1 MASDLKKVGLVFNA
15 DGTTDFI
22 KSLNSVNASLKENYQ
37 DFKAV
42 QAQYD
47 ENTTSSQKLLD
58 KLDYLNSTYDL
69 QKNKVR
75 VLAEELKSLETSY
88 QLLTKLKKF
97 QFIKN
102 NSLKLND
109 GRTIQQA
116 ISDNNYLR
124 KLKNFYN
131 SIVNNR
137 STKQRITE
145 VNNSYFECRNL
156 NYDVKEIR
164 NKIEKITQEIET
176 TEFEISKL
184 NSIEFDF

>member
-1 MASDLKKVGLVFNA
+1 MKLNLTTLMSKINEEESNLNTLMTNIKEHLYSTSIKEL
-15 DGTTDFI
+15 DGSETV
-22 KSLNSVNASLKENYQ
+22 LENYKQ
-37 DFKAV
+37 D
-42 QAQYD
+42 
-47 ENTTSSQKLLD
+47 LD
-58 KLDYLNSTYDL
+58 
-69 QKNKVR
+69 
-75 VLAEELKSLETSY
+75 EELKSLETSY

-102 NSLKLND
+102 NSLKLSD
-109 GRTIQQA
+109 SRTIQQA

-156 NYDVKEIR
+156 NYDVKEIK

>member
-1 MASDLKKVGLVFNA
+1 MKLNLTTLMSKINEEESNLNTLMTNIKEHLYSTSIKEL
-15 DGTTDFI
+15 DGSETV
-22 KSLNSVNASLKENYQ
+22 LENY
-37 DFKAV
+37 K
-42 QAQYD
+42 QY
-47 ENTTSSQKLLD
+47 LD
-58 KLDYLNSTYDL
+58 
-69 QKNKVR
+69 
-75 VLAEELKSLETSY
+75 EELKSLETSY

-102 NSLKLND
+102 NSLKLSD

>member
-1 MASDLKKVGLVFNA
+1 MKLNLTTLMSKINEEESNLNTLMTNIKEHLYSTSIKEL
-15 DGTTDFI
+15 DGSETV
-22 KSLNSVNASLKENYQ
+22 LENYKQ
-37 DFKAV
+37 DL
-42 QAQYD
+42 D
-47 ENTTSSQKLLD
+47 EK
-58 KLDYLNSTYDL
+58 
-69 QKNKVR
+69 
-75 VLAEELKSLETSY
+75 LKSLETSY

>member
-1 MASDLKKVGLVFNA
+1 MKLNLTTLMSKINEEESNLNTLMTNIKEHLYSTSIKELDGSETVLEDYKQDL
-15 DGTTDFI
+15 D
-22 KSLNSVNASLKENYQ
+22 
-37 DFKAV
+37 
-42 QAQYD
+42 
-47 ENTTSSQKLLD
+47 
-58 KLDYLNSTYDL
+58 
-69 QKNKVR
+69 
-75 VLAEELKSLETSY
+75 EELKSLETSY
-88 QLLTKLKKF
+88 ELLTKLKKF
-97 QFIKN
+97 QFTKN

-156 NYDVKEIR
+156 NYNVKEIR

>member
-1 MASDLKKVGLVFNA
+1 MTNIKEHLYSTSIKEL
-15 DGTTDFI
+15 DGSETV
-22 KSLNSVNASLKENYQ
+22 LENYKQ
-37 DFKAV
+37 D
-42 QAQYD
+42 
-47 ENTTSSQKLLD
+47 LD
-58 KLDYLNSTYDL
+58 
-69 QKNKVR
+69 
-75 VLAEELKSLETSY
+75 EELKSLETSY

>member
-1 MASDLKKVGLVFNA
+1 MKLNLTTLMSKINEEESNLNTLMTNIKEHLYSTSIKEL
-15 DGTTDFI
+15 DGSETV
-22 KSLNSVNASLKENYQ
+22 LENYKQ
-37 DFKAV
+37 D
-42 QAQYD
+42 
-47 ENTTSSQKLLD
+47 LD
-58 KLDYLNSTYDL
+58 
-69 QKNKVR
+69 
-75 VLAEELKSLETSY
+75 EELKSLETSY
-88 QLLTKLKKF
+88 QLLTKLKRF

-109 GRTIQQA
+109 GRTIQHA

>member
-1 MASDLKKVGLVFNA
+1 MSKINEEESNLNTLMTNIKEHLYSTSIKEL
-15 DGTTDFI
+15 DGSETV
-22 KSLNSVNASLKENYQ
+22 LENYKQ
-37 DFKAV
+37 D
-42 QAQYD
+42 
-47 ENTTSSQKLLD
+47 LD
-58 KLDYLNSTYDL
+58 
-69 QKNKVR
+69 
-75 VLAEELKSLETSY
+75 EELKSLETSY

-102 NSLKLND
+102 NSLKLSD

-156 NYDVKEIR
+156 NYDVKEIK

>member
-1 MASDLKKVGLVFNA
+1 MKLNLTTLMNKINEEESNLNTLMTNIKEHLYSTSIKEL
-15 DGTTDFI
+15 DGSETV
-22 KSLNSVNASLKENYQ
+22 LENYKQ
-37 DFKAV
+37 D
-42 QAQYD
+42 
-47 ENTTSSQKLLD
+47 LD
-58 KLDYLNSTYDL
+58 
-69 QKNKVR
+69 
-75 VLAEELKSLETSY
+75 EELKSLETSY

-102 NSLKLND
+102 NSLKLSD

>member
-1 MASDLKKVGLVFNA
+1 MSKINEEESNLNTLMTNIKEHLYSTSIKEL
-15 DGTTDFI
+15 DGSETV
-22 KSLNSVNASLKENYQ
+22 LENYKQ
-37 DFKAV
+37 D
-42 QAQYD
+42 
-47 ENTTSSQKLLD
+47 LD
-58 KLDYLNSTYDL
+58 
-69 QKNKVR
+69 
-75 VLAEELKSLETSY
+75 EELKSLETSY

>member
-1 MASDLKKVGLVFNA
+1 MKLNLTTLMSKINEEESNLNTLMTNIKEHLYSTSIKEL
-15 DGTTDFI
+15 DGSETV
-22 KSLNSVNASLKENYQ
+22 LENYKQ
-37 DFKAV
+37 D
-42 QAQYD
+42 
-47 ENTTSSQKLLD
+47 LD
-58 KLDYLNSTYDL
+58 
-69 QKNKVR
+69 
-75 VLAEELKSLETSY
+75 EELKSLETSY